1 MGKRQQNTQLQVQ
14 SHKVC
19 WFFFFFKSG
28 QVLWSLMKPM
38 QNNDQLRVLSYKWE
52 ELGIFI
58 FSGRKNL
65 WTRAVFLLLK
75 HRMQFSIMVLFMLQK
90 VFMCPCNGNM
100 TMHDIA
106 QSLTCFCIINTYK
119 WMCLEVPSESCQTC

>member
-1 MGKRQQNTQLQVQ
+1 MIDENVCVEEAQGINGKTPAKHPAPSPKPQGMLI
-14 SHKVC
+14 
-19 WFFFFFKSG
+19 FFFFKSG

-65 WTRAVFLLLK
+65 
-75 HRMQFSIMVLFMLQK
+75 
-90 VFMCPCNGNM
+90 
-100 TMHDIA
+100 
-106 QSLTCFCIINTYK
+106 
-119 WMCLEVPSESCQTC
+119 